1 MNTGVWSSAIVAVLA
16 GGFHGSAV
24 AQANYPN
31 KPIRLLVGFA
41 PGGGTDTIA
50 RIVAQRLSEV
60 LGQQVV
66 IDNRAGANQIIA
78 SEIVAGARPDG
89 YTLFMASAGF
99 AINPAAGKTAVRF
112 NQGLRANNYGG
123 NSA

>member
-1 MNTGVWSSAIVAVLA
+1 MKTVVWSSAIAVLA
-16 GGFHGSAV
+16 GGFHGDAI

-50 RIVAQRLSEV
+50 RIVAQRLGEV

-66 IDNRAGANQIIA
+66 IDNRAGANPTSKRI
-78 SEIVAGARPDG
+78 G
-89 YTLFMASAGF
+89 LFG
-99 AINPAAGKTAVRF
+99 
-112 NQGLRANNYGG
+112 
-123 NSA
+123 